1 LEQLSTFSQL
11 GASAP
16 VVQALKRRG
25 IEAPFEIQ
33 GLVLSDA
40 IAGRDVLAK
49 SKTGS
54 GKTLAFGIPIVERL
68 DASTR
73 RPSAL
78 VLVPTR
84 ELAVQVADEISD
96 IASTRNLRVAAV
108 YGGVGMH
115 KQTLRAAKAHIVI
128 ATPGR
133 LQDVIDRRL
142 LSLDGVSIL
151 VLDEADRML
160 DMGFQPQVDKIVA
173 RMPRQRQTMFF
184 SATLDGRVGKLARDY
199 TNDPARHEVVEDRPT
214 LAAASHR
221 FVSVSDERRVERLVD
236 VLSEKRNLALVFVRT
251 KHGADRLKKKLGRHG
266 INAVALHG
274 NKNQNQRQRALDS
287 FERGHVDVLI
297 ATDVAAR
304 GLDLD
309 DITHVINFD
318 PPHDHT
324 DYVHRVGRTARA
336 GRSGTGIT
344 FVGPAQRHDVSVIAR
359 TLELGSEFEAGGLK
373 MTAPP
378 QPRPRA
384 GRSHRTRSRSRR

>member
-1 LEQLSTFSQL
+1 LSTFEQL

-16 VVQALKRRG
+16 VVNALARRG
-25 IEAPFEIQ
+25 IDAPFAIQ
-33 GLVLSDA
+33 SLVLGDA
-40 IAGRDVLAK
+40 LAGRDVLAK

-54 GKTLAFGIPIVERL
+54 GKTLAFGIPLVERL
-68 DASTR
+68 DASGK
-73 RPSAL
+73 RPGAL

-84 ELAVQVADEISD
+84 ELAVQVAEEITD
-96 IASTRNLRVAAV
+96 IAATRYLRVAAV
-108 YGGVGMH
+108 YGGVGIS
-115 KQTLRAAKAHIVI
+115 KQTQRAARAHIVI

-133 LQDVIDRRL
+133 LQDVVDRRL
-142 LSLDGVSIL
+142 LSLDRVSIL

-173 RMPRQRQTMFF
+173 RLPKKRQTMFF

-199 TNDPARHEVVEDRPT
+199 TSDPARHEVAEDRPT

-221 FVSVSDERRVERLVD
+221 FVSVSDERRVDRLVE
-236 VLSEKRNLALVFVRT
+236 VLSEKRDLALVFVRT
-251 KHGADRLKKKLGRHG
+251 KHGADRLKKKLGSRG
-266 INAVALHG
+266 INSVALHG

-309 DITHVINFD
+309 GITHVVNFD

-344 FVGPAQRHDVSVIAR
+344 FVGPTQRHDVSVIAR

-373 MTAPP
+373 MSGPP
-378 QPRPRA
+378 QARPRP
-384 GRSHRTRSRSRR
+384 GRSRRGRSGSRRR